1 MNLDEAIEH
10 LKEKLNENDFIC
22 EECKNEHEQL
32 LKWLLELKSYKKKEE
47 EYGCYYLCYWK
58 NEFNDDESFKDKFM
72 TTTFIDTEEELK
84 SKIKEID
91 DQFPLLEVDFYGRM
105 IDFKEDV

>member
-10 LKEKLNENDFIC
+10 LKEKLDKDSFGC
-22 EECKNEHEQL
+22 EECKDEHEQL
-32 LKWLLELKSYKKKEE
+32 LKWLLELKDYKKQNI

-58 NEFNDDESFKDKFM
+58 NEFNYDGSFKEKFM

-84 SKIKEID
+84 NKIKEIN

-105 IDFKEDV
+105 IDFKEEF